1 MRESLYA
8 YCLRSGE
15 TYLLAQWDRRDNGA
29 LTPADLSYGSKQK
42 VWWTCEK
49 GHRWQA
55 TVTARTSDHTG
66 CPMCAGKRPDPGVND
81 LATLFPHLAAQWD
94 QERNGDLTPDQVL
107 PGSHRKV
114 WWQCPEGHR
123 WQAFVKSR
131 VGGAG
136 CPVCQHRALSV
147 GETDLAACFPAL
159 AAQWDQE
166 RNGDL
171 TPQDVFPGTQR
182 KVWWRCARGHV
193 WQARVSSRAQNGA
206 GCPVCTGRQILLGEN
221 DLATLFPA
229 VAQAW
234 HPDRNGSLTPAQISP
249 YSNRKV
255 WWQCPR
261 GHPYQAV
268 VSARTASGSGC
279 PYCTG
284 RRVLAGFNDLAT
296 LEPALA
302 QEWHPTLNQG
312 LTPDQVTSGSH
323 KRVWWQCPA
332 GHVWKAVVYS
342 RARGKRCGCPVCAG
356 KVSGKNLARY
366 HDPPPGQPIQERPR

>member
-15 TYLLAQWDRRDNGA
+15 TDLLAQWDRRDNGA

-206 GCPVCTGRQILLGEN
+206 GCPVCTGRQILPGEN

-279 PYCTG
+279 PSCTG

>member
-15 TYLLAQWDRRDNGA
+15 TDLLAQWDRRDNGA

-66 CPMCAGKRPDPGVND
+66 CPVCAGKRPDPGVND

-147 GETDLAACFPAL
+147 GETDLAACFPVL

-182 KVWWRCARGHV
+182 KVWWRCAQGHV

-206 GCPVCTGRQILLGEN
+206 GCPVCTGRQILPGEN

>member
-15 TYLLAQWDRRDNGA
+15 TDLLAQWDRRDNGA

-66 CPMCAGKRPDPGVND
+66 CPVCAGKRPDPGVND

-182 KVWWRCARGHV
+182 KVWWRCAQGHV

-206 GCPVCTGRQILLGEN
+206 GCPVCTGRQILPGEN

-234 HPDRNGSLTPAQISP
+234 HPDRNGSLTPARISP

-366 HDPPPGQPIQERPR
+366 HDPSPGQPIQERPR

>member
-15 TYLLAQWDRRDNGA
+15 TDLLAQWDRRDNGA

-206 GCPVCTGRQILLGEN
+206 GCPVCTGRQILPGEN

-234 HPDRNGSLTPAQISP
+234 HPDRNGSLTPARISP

-261 GHPYQAV
+261 GHSYQAV

>member
-15 TYLLAQWDRRDNGA
+15 TDLLAQWDRRDNGA

-171 TPQDVFPGTQR
+171 TPKTSSQGPSGRSGGGVRGGMCGRPGCPPGPR
-182 KVWWRCARGHV
+182 MGRAARCAPGGRSCPGKTIWPPSFPRWPRRGT
-193 WQARVSSRAQNGA
+193 R
-206 GCPVCTGRQILLGEN
+206 TG
-221 DLATLFPA
+221 
-229 VAQAW
+229 
-234 HPDRNGSLTPAQISP
+234 
-249 YSNRKV
+249 
-255 WWQCPR
+255 
-261 GHPYQAV
+261 
-268 VSARTASGSGC
+268 TA
-279 PYCTG
+279 
-284 RRVLAGFNDLAT
+284 A
-296 LEPALA
+296 
-302 QEWHPTLNQG
+302 
-312 LTPDQVTSGSH
+312 
-323 KRVWWQCPA
+323 
-332 GHVWKAVVYS
+332 
-342 RARGKRCGCPVCAG
+342 
-356 KVSGKNLARY
+356 
-366 HDPPPGQPIQERPR
+366 

>member
-15 TYLLAQWDRRDNGA
+15 TDLLAQWDRRDNGA

-206 GCPVCTGRQILLGEN
+206 GCPVCTGRQILPGEN

>member
-15 TYLLAQWDRRDNGA
+15 TDLLAQWDRRDNGA